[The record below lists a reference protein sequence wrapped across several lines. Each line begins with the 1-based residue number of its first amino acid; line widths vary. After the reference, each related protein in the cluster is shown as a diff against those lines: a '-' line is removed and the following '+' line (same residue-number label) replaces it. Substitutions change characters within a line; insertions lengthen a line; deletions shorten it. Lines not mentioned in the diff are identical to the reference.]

1 MTAPI
6 SPIPIGQTASY
17 MTEQQL
23 ASYQTLGQFPE
34 YLAAQGTVV
43 TYIDPNDN
51 VFHLNGT
58 FAGMEGVRIGET
70 LQGEQ
75 HVPFNQV
82 LIEGAFQTGATI
94 QRTNIEKRLI
104 NLRITIGGTGFNN
117 YTYRMAEQ
125 RWWAG
130 QIEDKPGWLGVF
142 TRLSG
147 WRWIQVWPYSTVDTA
162 QKQDPVAYGNNFAT
176 WDINWIAPYP
186 HYSKPAVWKQWSAN
200 TSGAAHSDG
209 FYYGNLVLAN
219 RGDIATSIY
228 YLISGAGYCKV
239 QDNNS
244 DSLVQLPIIEPTDG
258 VVLCNTDSGQRTLLA
273 QNDPQDNLFFDIA
286 RASGILN
293 FFLAGIADAGEPIWQ
308 RGFVRF
314 LYQVPPRSST
324 HFTVAHTNPNATITA
339 ILPQRYRRA
348 R

>member
-1 MTAPI
+1 MTILP
-6 SPIPIGQTASY
+6 PGQTASY
-17 MTEQQL
+17 LTNQQL
-23 ASYQTLGQFPE
+23 ASYQSLNDFPE
-34 YLAAQGTVV
+34 YLAAQQTVV
-43 TYIDPNDN
+43 TYIDPNQN

-58 FAGMEGVRIGET
+58 FAGMEGVRIGEN

-75 HVPFNQV
+75 HIPFQQV
-82 LIEGAFQTGATI
+82 LIEGAFLVGATV

-104 NLRITIGGTGFNN
+104 NLRVTIVGTGFNN

-130 QIEDKPGWLGVF
+130 QIENQPGWLGVF

-186 HYSKPAVWKQWSAN
+186 YYAKPSVWKQWHAN
-200 TSGAAHSDG
+200 TSGPAHSDN
-209 FYYGNLVLAN
+209 FYYGNIVLAN
-219 RGDIATSIY
+219 RGDVATSIY

-244 DSLVQLPIIEPTDG
+244 DTLVDLPEIFSGDG
-258 VVLCNTDSGQRTLLA
+258 VVLCNTDPAQQTLVA
-273 QNDPQDNLFFDIA
+273 QNDPQDNLFYKLV

-293 FFLAGIADAGEPIWQ
+293 YFLSGVANAGEPIWQ
-308 RGFVRF
+308 RGYVRF
-314 LYQVPPRSST
+314 LYQVPPNTAT

-339 ILPQRYRRA
+339 VVPQRYRRA